1 MTAIVTGKDSCDDGS
16 MLSAAKIN
24 CKGVLILE
32 SSTAERD
39 LPEIGVKRGDQFL
52 RIWAKPDHGL
62 AVGGELRFAGIEQKH
77 S

>member
-1 MTAIVTGKDSCDDGS
+1 LTAIFTSKDSCDDEF

-32 SSTAERD
+32 SSTAEKD
-39 LPEIGVKRGDQFL
+39 LPDIGVKSGDQFL

-62 AVGGELRFAGIEQKH
+62 AVGGELRFDVREQ
-77 S
+77 